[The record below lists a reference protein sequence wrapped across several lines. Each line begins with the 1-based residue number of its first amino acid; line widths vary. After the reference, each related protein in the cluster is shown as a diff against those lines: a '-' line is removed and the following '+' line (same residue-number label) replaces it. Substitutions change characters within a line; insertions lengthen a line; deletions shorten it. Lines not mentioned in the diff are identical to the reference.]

1 MDVMKCYGCY
11 RYIDKIKRC
20 KNFYNKII
28 FYFYIQETIKKIFKI
43 KRQHKQ
49 NKQKIFKKVFFLN
62 ITKQN
67 KKFFYRKCLGI
78 YNIYLKNLPGYY

>member
-20 KNFYNKII
+20 KKFYNKII
-28 FYFYIQETIKKIFKI
+28 FYFYIQETIKKNISN

-49 NKQKIFKKVFFLN
+49 NKQK
-62 ITKQN
+62 T
-67 KKFFYRKCLGI
+67 
-78 YNIYLKNLPGYY
+78 

>member
-1 MDVMKCYGCY
+1 MDVN

-20 KNFYNKII
+20 KKFSKRLFLFLHTRNNKKNISN
-28 FYFYIQETIKKIFKI
+28 

-49 NKQKIFKKVFFLN
+49 NKQKKFKNCFFLN

-67 KKFFYRKCLGI
+67 KIFSFTKMPWYI
-78 YNIYLKNLPGYY
+78 